1 MCSFVCLLACFFVC
15 LLDYLCLFVCFFISI
30 RATRNQPMLIILWS
44 TKSQQLLQ
52 IAAQVWI
59 RCPFGGCL
67 VQDRL
72 QTRIEAK
79 FLAKLR
85 PRWPHHGRS
94 WGQVV
99 SKMVQ
104 VRAKLAPRWA
114 NFAPRWPT
122 WCPFGGCL
130 AQDGLKTR
138 IEAKFLAKLRPRW
151 PHHGRSWGQVVSKMV
166 QVRAKLAPRWANFAP
181 RWAT

>member
-15 LLDYLCLFVCFFISI
+15 LLDYLRLFVCFFISI
-30 RATRNQPMLIILWS
+30 RAARNQPTLIIRS

-52 IAAQVWI
+52 IAAQVRI

-67 VQDRL
+67 FQDRL

-85 PRWPHHGRS
+85 PRWPHHRRS
-94 WGQVV
+94 WGQIV

-114 NFAPRWPT
+114 NFAPIWPT

-138 IEAKFLAKLRPRW
+138 IEAKFLTKLRPRW
-151 PHHGRSWGQVVSKMV
+151 PHHGRIW
-166 QVRAKLAPRWANFAP
+166 AKLCPRWSKLEP
-181 RWAT
+181 SWRI